1 MIFKV
6 SDPLKLADD
15 DVQVVRFIAFRV
27 YKS

>member
-15 DVQVVRFIAFRV
+15 DVQVARFMAFHIH
-27 YKS
+27 KL